1 MAPFPRARVVLYGA
15 GHMLNDITAA
25 CWFTYLLIFLTDI
38 GLAPRQAAAVLMAG
52 QMADGVATLIIGRLI
67 DSFGHFKLWHA
78 SGSLLVG
85 LSFSSVFGGCLPCS
99 IFMSTSALVR
109 TVSYSA
115 SAAIFNIGWAATQV
129 SHMSLVNWI
138 TANPSSRVALNS
150 CRNAFT
156 MSANLGL
163 YGIAFLAFRLLPG
176 DTAWQFRWIA
186 LSAIALGS
194 LFLIAFYT
202 GIEEPRTAHLHAS
215 EGQRMCWTAWFKNVL
230 YYQVALIY
238 TLTRLTTNIS
248 QAILPFFLID
258 DLKMAKSTKAVAS
271 AILLKAAYSRIPSS
285 GRFMAARESVLIPIP
300 AAVYLC
306 SFLASVTLQE
316 LHWTG
321 RRLKMA
327 FCLGSVLWALS
338 AFLFYNVRADGCHM
352 VYLIATSIG
361 VGNALLLVTATSMEG
376 LLVGQQLSG
385 CAFVYGSLS
394 FMDKLTCGFAL
405 FAIEACNDGRR
416 EDCVNIGE
424 DGCKR
429 SLVRWVLTIVPGGC
443 ALVAAVMTLYTN
455 FKEDH
460 VESSLLLK
468 EPLLPEVSNG
478 GLMSSLG
485 EYRPPPQR
493 ASRRR
498 LRSQGDG
505 DCGSDEV
512 EQSEESGAHQENVV
526 PLTTVLTALSA
537 SSAKLELDLSRYG
550 WRSDKV
556 LPRPAQCE
564 LLGKAAGG
572 LTMPATMM
580 ALKWKK
586 EMRWLSMV
594 VRMLLVL

>member
-1 MAPFPRARVVLYGA
+1 MAPFPRSRVVLYGA
-15 GHMLNDITAA
+15 GHMLNDLTAA

-78 SGSLLVG
+78 GGSLLVG

-99 IFMSTSALVR
+99 IFMSTSAFVR

-115 SAAIFNIGWAATQV
+115 SAAIFNVGWAATQV

-202 GIEEPRTAHLHAS
+202 GIEEPRTAHLHSS

-271 AILLKAAYSRIPSS
+271 AIL
-285 GRFMAARESVLIPIP
+285 IP

-327 FCLGSVLWALS
+327 FCLGSILWALS
-338 AFLFYNVRADGCHM
+338 AFLFYNVRADGCRM
-352 VYLIATSIG
+352 VYLIATIIG

-416 EDCVNIGE
+416 ADCVNIGE

-460 VESSLLLK
+460 VETALLLK

-505 DCGSDEV
+505 DCGGDEV
-512 EQSEESGAHQENVV
+512 EQSEESGPHQENVV
-526 PLTTVLTALSA
+526 PL
-537 SSAKLELDLSRYG
+537 
-550 WRSDKV
+550 
-556 LPRPAQCE
+556 
-564 LLGKAAGG
+564 
-572 LTMPATMM
+572 
-580 ALKWKK
+580 
-586 EMRWLSMV
+586 
-594 VRMLLVL
+594 